1 MAQIR
6 LTEKTVAA
14 LLPPT
19 NAIQAYYWD
28 TDLKGFGLVVGRTKK
43 TFVARH
49 RLGRDSTRLVKTTI
63 GAAGGPHPDGGIWN
77 VAAARRRA
85 LELLGEMAGGKD
97 PNAARRPDADGPTLR
112 DALTFHIE
120 RMERGENRRR
130 KACSPRSIATTRG
143 SVELHLADYLDRPLV
158 HLTADAIAR
167 VMERIE
173 ANTPRRGGSNPDNPA
188 GRAAANRI
196 IANVSA
202 IWRSYD
208 RRYGLPVVNPTTRL
222 QQAALKPRETRIP
235 DAEFA
240 DWYATVMKLE
250 NPVRR
255 DLQLVALFT
264 GIRSDGVRNLRW
276 DDVDFDEELMFVARA
291 KGDRPYSLP
300 IVKTV
305 RKILERRKADN
316 AASAMLSP
324 FGGDHGFVF
333 PSLSRDMKR
342 VIPVAE
348 VKERH
353 HVMDADGNVVR
364 DDDGEPVR
372 VNTVPGI
379 HVSRRTF
386 NSVAAE
392 IGIDLETREALMN
405 HAGRGV
411 NAKHYVQTERFD
423 HLRASAKRIETA
435 LWERIRG
442 IKGAKRSQGRPHRGG
457 PSQHRQDRAAGWD
470 QSASPT

>member
-6 LTEKTVAA
+6 LTEKTVAT
-14 LLPPT
+14 LPPPT
-19 NAIQAYYWD
+19 DAPQAYYWD
-28 TDLKGFGLVVGRTKK
+28 TDLKGFGVVVGRTKK
-43 TFVARH
+43 TFVACR
-49 RLGRDSTRLVKTTI
+49 RLGNKLVKTTI
-63 GAAGGPHPDGGIWN
+63 GTVGAPHPDGGPWN
-77 VAAARRRA
+77 LAAARRRA
-85 LELLGEMAGGKD
+85 WELLGAMAAGTHPK
-97 PNAARRPDADGPTLR
+97 AARSPHADGPTLR
-112 DALTFHIE
+112 EALEFHIQ

-143 SVELHLADYLDRPLV
+143 SVELHLAEYLDRPLV
-158 HLTADAIAR
+158 DLTADAITS

-173 ANTPRRGGSNPDNPA
+173 KETVRRGGSNPANPP

-196 IANVSA
+196 IANLSA

-208 RRYGLPVVNPTTRL
+208 RRHGLPMVNPATRL

-235 DAEFA
+235 DAGFA
-240 DWYATVMKLE
+240 DWYGKVMKLE

-276 DDVDFDEELMFVARA
+276 DDVDFDADLIQVARA

-300 IVKTV
+300 MVTTV
-305 RKILERRKADN
+305 RKILEGRRDEN
-316 AASAMLSP
+316 ATSALLSP

-353 HVMDADGNVVR
+353 QLTNAHGQVVR

-372 VNTVPGI
+372 VNTLPGI

-405 HAGRGV
+405 HSGRGV
-411 NAKHYVQTERFD
+411 NVKHYVQAERFD
-423 HLRASAKRIETA
+423 HLRACAERIEAA
-435 LWERIRG
+435 LWERI
-442 IKGAKRSQGRPHRGG
+442 KGARRPRSRARHLSSSPKRPRLTSI
-457 PSQHRQDRAAGWD
+457 AG
-470 QSASPT
+470 

>member
-1 MAQIR
+1 MAQIK

-14 LLPPT
+14 LPPPT
-19 NAIQAYYWD
+19 DAIQAYYWD
-28 TDLKGFGLVVGRTKK
+28 TDLKGFGVVVGRTKK

-49 RLGRDSTRLVKTTI
+49 RVGNKVVKTTI
-63 GAAGGPHPDGGIWN
+63 GAAGEPHPDGGPWN

-85 LELLGEMAGGKD
+85 WELLGEMAAGTD
-97 PNAARRPDADGPTLR
+97 PNAARRPHADGPTLR
-112 DALTFHIE
+112 EALEFHIQ

-143 SVELHLADYLDRPLV
+143 SVELHLAEYLDRPLV
-158 HLTADAIAR
+158 DLTADAITR

-173 ANTPRRGGSNPDNPA
+173 ADTARRGGSNPDNPP

-208 RRYGLPVVNPTTRL
+208 RRYGLPVVNPATRL

-240 DWYATVMKLE
+240 DWYAKVMRLE

-264 GIRSDGVRNLRW
+264 AIRSDGVRNLRW
-276 DDVDFDEELMFVARA
+276 EDVDFDAELIQVARA

-300 IVKTV
+300 MGKTV
-305 RKILERRKADN
+305 RKILQRRKADN
-316 AASAMLSP
+316 ATSPLLSP

-353 HVMDADGNVVR
+353 QLTHADGRAVR
-364 DDDGEPVR
+364 DEDGEPVR
-372 VNTVPGI
+372 VNTLPGI

-392 IGIDLETREALMN
+392 IGIDLETRETLMN
-405 HAGRGV
+405 HSGRGV
-411 NAKHYVQTERFD
+411 NVKHYVQTERLD
-423 HLRASAKRIETA
+423 HLRASAERIERA
-435 LWERIRG
+435 LWERI
-442 IKGAKRSQGRPHRGG
+442 KGTRRPQGRGRRDGASG
-457 PSQHRQDRAAGWD
+457 RRRRQAASR
-470 QSASPT
+470 QPTLLI

>member
-1 MAQIR
+1 MAQMR
-6 LTEKTVAA
+6 LTEKTVAT
-14 LLPPT
+14 LPPPT
-19 NAIQAYYWD
+19 DAPQAYYWD
-28 TDLKGFGLVVGRTKK
+28 TDLKGFGVVVGRTKK
-43 TFVARH
+43 TFVASR
-49 RLGRDSTRLVKTTI
+49 RLGKKLVKTTI
-63 GAAGGPHPDGGIWN
+63 GTMGEPHPDGGPWN

-85 LELLGEMAGGKD
+85 WELLGAMAAGTH
-97 PNAARRPDADGPTLR
+97 PNAARRPHADGPTLR
-112 DALTFHIE
+112 AALEFHIQ

-130 KACSPRSIATTRG
+130 KACSQRSIATTRG
-143 SVELHLADYLDRPLV
+143 SVELHLAEYLDRPLV
-158 HLTADAIAR
+158 DLTADAITS
-167 VMERIE
+167 VMEQIE
-173 ANTPRRGGSNPDNPA
+173 EKTARRGGSNPANPP

-208 RRYGLPVVNPTTRL
+208 RRFGLPVVNPASRL

-240 DWYATVMKLE
+240 DWYAKVMKLE

-276 DDVDFDEELMFVARA
+276 EDVDFDADLIQVARA

-300 IVKTV
+300 MVATV

-316 AASAMLSP
+316 ATSALLLP

-333 PSLSRDMKR
+333 PSLSRDLKR

-353 HVMDADGNVVR
+353 QLTNAHGQVVR
-364 DDDGEPVR
+364 NEDGEPVR
-372 VNTVPGI
+372 VNTLPGI

-392 IGIDLETREALMN
+392 IGIDLETRETLMN
-405 HAGRGV
+405 HSGRGV
-411 NAKHYVQTERFD
+411 NVKHYVQPERFD
-423 HLRASAKRIETA
+423 HLRECAERIESA
-435 LWERIRG
+435 LWERI
-442 IKGAKRSQGRPHRGG
+442 KGARRARGRARRLSSSPNRSRLTSIPG
-457 PSQHRQDRAAGWD
+457 
-470 QSASPT
+470 